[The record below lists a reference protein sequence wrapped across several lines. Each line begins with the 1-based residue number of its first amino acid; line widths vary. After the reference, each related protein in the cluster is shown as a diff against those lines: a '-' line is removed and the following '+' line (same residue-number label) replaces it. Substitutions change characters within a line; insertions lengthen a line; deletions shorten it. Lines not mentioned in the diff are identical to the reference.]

1 MTTQPEGE
9 MERKRKELLRK
20 LQSPVISSKPRM
32 NPEEMAAE
40 FLRKTMEDMGI
51 PGDGEAE

>member
-1 MTTQPEGE
+1 

-20 LQSPVISSKPRM
+20 LQSPVMSSKPRM

-51 PGDGEAE
+51 PGDGGDGE

>member
-1 MTTQPEGE
+1 
-9 MERKRKELLRK
+9 
-20 LQSPVISSKPRM
+20 M

>member
-1 MTTQPEGE
+1 
-9 MERKRKELLRK
+9 
-20 LQSPVISSKPRM
+20 M

-51 PGDGEAE
+51 SGEGEGE

>member
-1 MTTQPEGE
+1 
-9 MERKRKELLRK
+9 
-20 LQSPVISSKPRM
+20 M

-51 PGDGEAE
+51 PGDGGDGE